1 MSFPKQTTAETKKK
15 PPLSQRLR
23 NPLQKQ
29 QRKREVGEKGTMETR
44 RTEVVVK
51 PQRTLRK
58 RGEQGFPML
67 LQKRDGFRQFSQ

>member
-1 MSFPKQTTAETKKK
+1 
-15 PPLSQRLR
+15 
-23 NPLQKQ
+23 
-29 QRKREVGEKGTMETR
+29 METR

-51 PQRTLRK
+51 PKRTLRK